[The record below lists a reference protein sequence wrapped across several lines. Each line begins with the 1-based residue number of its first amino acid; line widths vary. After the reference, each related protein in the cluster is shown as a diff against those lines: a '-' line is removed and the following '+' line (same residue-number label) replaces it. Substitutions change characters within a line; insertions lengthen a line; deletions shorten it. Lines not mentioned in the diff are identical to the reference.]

1 MRKLSSTFFL
11 NSDIIS
17 SSTVKEELASVIQ
30 RETFVAVNLEDL
42 DDVIKNNR
50 RKEKGPLAAS
60 TLIDLDQ
67 GLIVPV
73 FHETDLS
80 KIPQYIPYWPY
91 VKDGKV
97 KVFLNLSRYAKR
109 VPNSTELNIPAKTF
123 HGLCVSADIVRK
135 ISENP
140 ARYTGSTELVVNTG
154 IIFSRMIRKIIDK
167 AVAISVDPVLD
178 DKVRYILGKYF
189 AISVCGITSPSMIE
203 NIAGSCVEKTGMGIV
218 TTVNEIFKADAY
230 SSFDKLIGALS
241 TEYPRLSKLSV
252 RLVVQEVAKL
262 YGITSIVGIDFLP
275 YLVASIT

>member
-109 VPNSTELNIPAKTF
+109 VSNSTELNIPAKTF

-230 SSFDKLIGALS
+230 SSFDKLVEALS